1 MGIDIIPILQP
12 EINRVEVVEASFLN
26 RDDKPSA
33 RITLVYGWTDD
44 NGRFNGVK
52 TKEVTLDEAQ
62 ILAII
67 PNYTVFRDA
76 MNEAIKK
83 MLVKGV

>member
-12 EINRVEVVEASFLN
+12 EINRVEVVEVSFLN

-44 NGRFNGVK
+44 KGRFNGVK
-52 TKEVTLDEAQ
+52 TKEVMLDEAQ
-62 ILAII
+62 IRAII
-67 PNYTVFRDA
+67 PDYTVLRDA
-76 MNEAIKK
+76 MNKAIKE
-83 MLVKGV
+83 MLAKGV